1 MKRICLLFVIAL
13 LFTGCVSFQH
23 SESIDVDHY
32 GATGHYT
39 DSRSG
44 KLYMATLSGGGG
56 GAGAKW
62 WSPGGQW
69 GFGGGGFKFSMVSN
83 QSQSD
88 PRNFAKAVA
97 MMDMSK
103 KIKYVK
109 YDEETGTR
117 EYEFVHPLA
126 GPERKPS
133 KSSNLPPSFGR
144 EPVQ

>member
-1 MKRICLLFVIAL
+1 MKKICMLFVIAL
-13 LFTGCVSFQH
+13 LFSGCASFQH
-23 SESIDVDHY
+23 AESIDVDHY

-44 KLYMATLSGGGG
+44 KLYMATLSAAGGGG
-56 GAGAKW
+56 GQNVGV
-62 WSPGGQW
+62 
-69 GFGGGGFKFSMVSN
+69 GGFLFGMVSN

-126 GPERKPS
+126 GLERKPS